1 MSTLDLTLEPEPV
14 VVRRFEVITD
24 AVGRRRWPAEVKAR
38 IVAEAF
44 APGAVVSEV
53 ARRHGLTPQQVF
65 TWRRVARRAAEA
77 AGALPAFVPAVVAPG
92 DTSEAGERAG
102 APAGRIEIVLGAAVV
117 RVPLGVDE
125 ATLARVLRAMRAAP

>member
-24 AVGRRRWPAEVKAR
+24 AVGRRRWPEEAKAR

-65 TWRRVARRAAEA
+65 TWRRLARRAAEA
-77 AGALPAFVPAVVAPG
+77 AAVPAFVPAVVASG
-92 DTSEAGERAG
+92 EAGGPAE
-102 APAGRIEIVLGAAVV
+102 APAGRIEIVLGAVVV
-117 RVPLGVDE
+117 RVPPGVDE
-125 ATLARVLRAMRAAP
+125 AALARVLRAVKAVP

>member
-1 MSTLDLTLEPEPV
+1 VSTLDLTLEPEPV

-24 AVGRRRWPAEVKAR
+24 AVGRRRWPEEAKAR

-65 TWRRVARRAAEA
+65 TWRRLARRAAEA
-77 AGALPAFVPAVVAPG
+77 AGALPAFVPAVVAPE
-92 DTSEAGERAG
+92 DAGETTE

-117 RVPLGVDE
+117 RVPPGVDE
-125 ATLARVLRAMRAAP
+125 ATLARVLRAMRAVP

>member
-24 AVGRRRWPAEVKAR
+24 AVGRRRWPEEAKAR

-77 AGALPAFVPAVVAPG
+77 EAGPAFVPAIVASG
-92 DTSEAGERAG
+92 EAGGPAE
-102 APAGRIEIVLGAAVV
+102 APTGRIEIVLGAAVV
-117 RVPLGVDE
+117 RVPPGVDE
-125 ATLARVLRAMRAAP
+125 ATLARVLRAVKAVP

>member
-24 AVGRRRWPAEVKAR
+24 AVGRRRWPTEAKAR

-77 AGALPAFVPAVVAPG
+77 AAVPAFVPAVVAAG
-92 DTSEAGERAG
+92 DTGEATD

-117 RVPLGVDE
+117 RVPPGVDE
-125 ATLARVLRAMRAAP
+125 ATLARVLRAMRAVP